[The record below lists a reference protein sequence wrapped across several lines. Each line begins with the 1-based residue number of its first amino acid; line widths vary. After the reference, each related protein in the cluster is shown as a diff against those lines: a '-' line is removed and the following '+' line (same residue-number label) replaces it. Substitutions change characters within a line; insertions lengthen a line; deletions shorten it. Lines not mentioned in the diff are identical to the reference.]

1 MPSTLQAAVQTEIK
15 GSLGLPRHA
24 DLTPSNGA
32 GPSEIPTD
40 PCPWD
45 WGHIPGGCL
54 HQLLLMLGT
63 GGDPGEN
70 LRETAG
76 AGDTRRL
83 PQSYTRLSLETSRH
97 CLLIDGRLVTS
108 WSIQDTSCQPQM
120 NLSTLAVQ
128 TAPYLAPN
136 PYGHSASSGPDGAI
150 PRWGGPF
157 SEPQLLLLSLWQV
170 PMGKMGRG
178 PSLFYRIENPR
189 VRPLSAHG

>member
-1 MPSTLQAAVQTEIK
+1 MGSEDTGWKSPYSGLGSRQFLGGSSLPSTLQAAVQTETK

-32 GPSEIPTD
+32 GPSGIPTD

-83 PQSYTRLSLETSRH
+83 PQSYTRPSLETSGH

-108 WSIQDTSCQPQM
+108 WSTQDTSCQPQL

-128 TAPYLAPN
+128 TAPHLHPTPMDILPHLAQTEQ
-136 PYGHSASSGPDGAI
+136 SQDGVA
-150 PRWGGPF
+150 
-157 SEPQLLLLSLWQV
+157 
-170 PMGKMGRG
+170 
-178 PSLFYRIENPR
+178 PSLNH
-189 VRPLSAHG
+189 SSCC